1 MSNYSIER
9 RLKIGN
15 LNKNKIFSKETIEKM
30 RASAWTR
37 QKPSYSEA
45 RKRTIL
51 NMKKTKTTNKNS
63 KSLIIYNLNYTVYGE
78 YPSITEASK
87 SLNCNEKTIRTFT
100 WPLAYSR
107 LRKSSQPLL

>member
-1 MSNYSIER
+1 MTRINMMSNYSIER

-30 RASAWTR
+30 RASALTR
-37 QKPSYSEA
+37 KKPSYSEQA
-45 RKRTIL
+45 IL
-51 NMKKTKTTNKNS
+51 NMKKNS

-87 SLNCNEKTIRTFT
+87 SLNCNDKTIRTF
-100 WPLAYSR
+100 AFDC
-107 LRKSSQPLL
+107 KSKGGFKN